1 MIYYYEIIDNTLL
14 QSSQPVYEVIDTPIP
29 PPNSMV
35 IYRYK
40 GHISLNYSRFGH
52 ASRRILVLFSG
63 GAFRPSEETLNKSKL
78 ARPNVSTMK
87 NIPFLPKN
95 GDRTHINVFPIGCTP
110 Q

>member
-1 MIYYYEIIDNTLL
+1 
-14 QSSQPVYEVIDTPIP
+14 
-29 PPNSMV
+29 MV

-52 ASRRILVLFSG
+52 ASRRNLVLFSG

-78 ARPNVSTMK
+78 ARPNVATMK

-110 Q
+110 QWFFPSIFNVNREKERALQIFICE

>member
-1 MIYYYEIIDNTLL
+1 
-14 QSSQPVYEVIDTPIP
+14 
-29 PPNSMV
+29 MV